1 MKGKSGVPVWLLFL
15 AVVFLMAFGGCRG
28 EDSGA
33 YDRGMEALKAS
44 DYDTAM
50 EEFQTAANE
59 DGRKAEAYRGE
70 GIIYLKRQD
79 YEHAATLFGLS
90 LDAMEYQNEEFRE
103 DVLYYQAEAYAGAG
117 RIQEAEAVYRQL
129 ETGSDPG
136 LAFFRQGQICLD
148 RGSMDSAKE
157 LFAQALEQDGSY
169 EMYIRIYEACADVSR
184 EADGAVYLRTALEL
198 TPSDGEDYYSEGLIH
213 YYLENYDQ
221 ARISLNNAVEAGK
234 EDARLL
240 LGKICLETEDVA
252 GARVVYQQWLE
263 ENEKAAPAYN
273 GLALCDIA
281 EGNYDSALVNIETG
295 LSCGGAEEEL
305 LFNEIVVYEYK
316 LDFETAK
323 EKMQEFLEKYPDN
336 EEAVRENMFLQSR

>member
-129 ETGSDPG
+129 EQAAIRPG
-136 LAFFRQGQICLD
+136 ILPAGTDMSGQG
-148 RGSMDSAKE
+148 
-157 LFAQALEQDGSY
+157 
-169 EMYIRIYEACADVSR
+169 
-184 EADGAVYLRTALEL
+184 
-198 TPSDGEDYYSEGLIH
+198 
-213 YYLENYDQ
+213 
-221 ARISLNNAVEAGK
+221 
-234 EDARLL
+234 
-240 LGKICLETEDVA
+240 
-252 GARVVYQQWLE
+252 
-263 ENEKAAPAYN
+263 
-273 GLALCDIA
+273 
-281 EGNYDSALVNIETG
+281 
-295 LSCGGAEEEL
+295 
-305 LFNEIVVYEYK
+305 
-316 LDFETAK
+316 
-323 EKMQEFLEKYPDN
+323 KYG
-336 EEAVRENMFLQSR
+336 QC